1 MESSNT
7 ILSKIS
13 EIKSEL
19 ITRNVLVLIEALVF
33 VIIHLVNTITQEF

>member
-1 MESSNT
+1 MESRNT

>member
-1 MESSNT
+1 MESRNT

-19 ITRNVLVLIEALVF
+19 IKRNVLVLIEALVF